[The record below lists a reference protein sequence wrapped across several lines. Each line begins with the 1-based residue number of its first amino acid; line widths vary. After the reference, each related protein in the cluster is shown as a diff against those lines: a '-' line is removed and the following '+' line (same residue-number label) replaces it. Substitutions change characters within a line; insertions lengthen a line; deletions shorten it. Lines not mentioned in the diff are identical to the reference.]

1 MNESLFIEFVRRI
14 WPKLSLYVKEKI
26 NGTNRTLTYLHKTM
40 LTKVYSPDQ
49 KWEGTSANTTY
60 VAADMVAMDS
70 PLSPKNRDSIARSNG
85 ELPKIGI
92 KKILRETQINAI
104 NIMKAHLSNANT
116 DAAKKS
122 VLNRIITRMLDD
134 GTACSIGIDERNE
147 ANFLTGLSDGII
159 IVEGDDDKDTGIG
172 LRVDYGYLPSHSF
185 GVAAKDE
192 ITGDDIERV
201 INKANDD
208 GNSVSVIILALSTY
222 NKMRQSQW
230 AKELVAGY
238 RGQTFDSDTKLP
250 VPTSTL
256 FDEAFADQYNGISF
270 LKIDR
275 SVTYEKNG
283 KRVSYKPWNANK
295 LIFLPSADNVGSFVW
310 GTLAEA
316 TNPVN
321 GVEYTTVD
329 EYKLISRYSKTDPLQ
344 EFTNGQA
351 ICLPVIENV
360 DQIYSL
366 DISEAQTV
374 NPTEEEK
381 DTADAKITI
390 WDTTYKKPEF
400 VSEYNKISGKNLSS
414 TITDDKLIAA
424 VNRLNDADE
433 AALKK
438 AVESHKAT
446 E

>member
-26 NGTNRTLTYLHKTM
+26 NDTNKTLTYLHKTM

-70 PLSPKNRDSIARSNG
+70 PLSPKKRDSIARSNG

-104 NIMKAHLSNANT
+104 NIMRAHLSNAST

-147 ANFLTGLSDGII
+147 ANFLTGLSDGVI
-159 IVEGDDDKDTGIG
+159 IVEGD
-172 LRVDYGYLPSHSF
+172 YGYLPEHSF
-185 GVAAKDE
+185 GVVTTGE
-192 ITGDDIERV
+192 VTGDDIERV
-201 INKANDD
+201 ISKANDD
-208 GNSVSVIILALSTY
+208 GNSISVIMLALSTY

-230 AKELVAGY
+230 AKELAANY
-238 RGQTFDSDTKLP
+238 RGQTFDNDTKLP

-256 FDEAFADQYNGISF
+256 FDEAFSDQYGGISF
-270 LKIDR
+270 LKVDR

-321 GVEYTTVD
+321 GVEYTTID

-366 DISEAQTV
+366 DILEAQTV
-374 NPTEEEK
+374 DTTEEEK
-381 DTADAKITI
+381 DTSDVKITI
-390 WDTTYKKPEF
+390 WGATYKKPEF
-400 VSEYNKISGKNLSS
+400 VTEYNKIAGKNLTS
-414 TITDDKLIAA
+414 TVSDDKLIAA
-424 VNRLNDADE
+424 VNRLSDADE
-433 AALKK
+433 ETLKK
-438 AVESHKAT
+438 AVESHKAS
-446 E
+446 

>member
-26 NGTNRTLTYLHKTM
+26 NDTNKTLTYLHKTM

-70 PLSPKNRDSIARSNG
+70 PLSPKKRDSIARSNG

-92 KKILRETQINAI
+92 KKNLKESQINAI
-104 NIMKAHLSNANT
+104 NIMRAHLSNAST

-159 IVEGDDDKDTGIG
+159 IVEGDDDKNTGIG
-172 LRVDYGYLPSHSF
+172 LRVDYGYLPEHSF
-185 GVAAKDE
+185 GVVTTGE
-192 ITGDDIERV
+192 VTGDDIERV
-201 INKANDD
+201 ISKANDD
-208 GNSVSVIILALSTY
+208 GNSISVIMLALSTY

-230 AKELVAGY
+230 AKELAANY
-238 RGQTFDSDTKLP
+238 QGQTFNNDTKLP

-256 FDEAFADQYNGISF
+256 FDEAFSDQYNGISF

-283 KRVSYKPWNANK
+283 RRVSYKPWNANK

-329 EYKLISRYSKTDPLQ
+329 EYKLISRYSKTDPLR
-344 EFTNGQA
+344 EFTSGQA

-366 DISEAQTV
+366 DILEAQTV
-374 NPTEEEK
+374 
-381 DTADAKITI
+381 DTTKEGEDSSDVKITI
-390 WDTTYKKPEF
+390 WGVTYKKPEF
-400 VSEYNKISGKNLSS
+400 VTEYNKIAGSNLTPTVS
-414 TITDDKLIAA
+414 DDKLIAA
-424 VNRLNDADE
+424 VNRLSDADE
-433 AALKK
+433 EALKK
-438 AVESHKAT
+438 AVESHKAS
-446 E
+446 

>member
-26 NGTNRTLTYLHKTM
+26 NGTNKNLTYLHKTM

-70 PLSPKNRDSIARSNG
+70 PLSPKKRDSIARSSG
-85 ELPKIGI
+85 VLPKIGI

-104 NIMKAHLSNANT
+104 NIMKAHLSNAT
-116 DAAKKS
+116 TEEAQKS
-122 VLNRIITRMLDD
+122 LKNRIFSRLTDD
-134 GTACSIGIDERNE
+134 GTACSVGIDERNE
-147 ANFLTGLSDGII
+147 ANFLTGLSDGV
-159 IVEGDDDKDTGIG
+159 IVVEDDDDKNTGLG
-172 LRVDYGYLPSHSF
+172 LRVKYGYLPSHSF
-185 GVAAKDE
+185 GVVTTGE
-192 ITGDDIERV
+192 VTGDDIERV
-201 INKANDD
+201 ISKANDD
-208 GNSVSVIILALSTY
+208 GNSISVIMLALSTY

-230 AKELVAGY
+230 AKELAANY
-238 RGQTFDSDTKLP
+238 RGQTFDNETKLP

-256 FDEAFADQYNGISF
+256 FDEAFSDQYNGISF

-295 LIFLPSADNVGSFVW
+295 LIFLPSADNVGSFV
-310 GTLAEA
+310 
-316 TNPVN
+316 
-321 GVEYTTVD
+321 
-329 EYKLISRYSKTDPLQ
+329 YKLISRYSKTDPLQ

-366 DISEAQTV
+366 DILEAQEV
-374 NPTEEEK
+374 NTTEEEK
-381 DTADAKITI
+381 DTSDVKITI
-390 WDTTYKKPEF
+390 WGATYKKPEF
-400 VSEYNKISGKNLSS
+400 VTEYNKIAGKNLTS
-414 TITDDKLIAA
+414 TVSDEKLIAA

-433 AALKK
+433 EALKK
-438 AVESHKAT
+438 AVESHKA
-446 E
+446 

>member
-70 PLSPKNRDSIARSNG
+70 PLAPKMRDSIARSNG

-104 NIMKAHLSNANT
+104 NIMKAHLSNAST

-147 ANFLTGLSDGII
+147 ANFLTGLSDGVI
-159 IVEGDDDKDTGIG
+159 IVEGDDDKNTGIG
-172 LRVDYGYLPSHSF
+172 LRVDYGYLAENSF
-185 GVAAKDE
+185 GVVTTGE
-192 ITGDDIERV
+192 VTGDDIERV
-201 INKANDD
+201 ISKANND
-208 GNSVSVIILALSTY
+208 GNSISVIMLALSTY
-222 NKMRQSQW
+222 NKIRQSQW
-230 AKELVAGY
+230 AKELAANY
-238 RGQTFDSDTKLP
+238 RGLSFDNDTKLP

-256 FDEAFADQYNGISF
+256 FDEAFSDQYGSISF
-270 LKIDR
+270 LKVDR
-275 SVTYEKNG
+275 SVKYEKNG

-321 GVEYTTVD
+321 GVEYTTID

-366 DISEAQTV
+366 DILEAQTV
-374 NPTEEEK
+374 NTTEEEK
-381 DTADAKITI
+381 DTSDVKITI
-390 WDTTYKKPEF
+390 WGSTYKKPEF
-400 VSEYNKISGKNLSS
+400 VAEYNKIAGKNLSATVS
-414 TITDDKLIAA
+414 DEKLIAA

-433 AALKK
+433 SLLKA
-438 AVESHKAT
+438 AVESHKAS
-446 E
+446 

>member
-26 NGTNRTLTYLHKTM
+26 NGTNKNLTYLHKTM

-70 PLSPKNRDSIARSNG
+70 PLSPKKRDSIARSNG

-104 NIMKAHLSNANT
+104 NIMRAHLSNAST

-159 IVEGDDDKDTGIG
+159 IVEGDDDKNTGIG
-172 LRVDYGYLPSHSF
+172 LRIDYGYLPEHSF
-185 GVAAKDE
+185 GVVTTGE
-192 ITGDDIERV
+192 VTGDDIERV
-201 INKANDD
+201 ISKANDD
-208 GNSVSVIILALSTY
+208 DNSISVIMLALSTY

-230 AKELVAGY
+230 AKELAANY
-238 RGQTFDSDTKLP
+238 RGQTFDNDTKLP

-256 FDEAFADQYNGISF
+256 FDEAFSDQYNGISF

-366 DISEAQTV
+366 DILEAQEV
-374 NPTEEEK
+374 NTTEEEK
-381 DTADAKITI
+381 DASDAKITI
-390 WDTTYKKPEF
+390 WGATYKKPGF
-400 VSEYNKISGKNLSS
+400 VTEYNKIAGKNLTS
-414 TITDDKLIAA
+414 TVSDEKLIAA

-433 AALKK
+433 EALKK
-438 AVESHKAT
+438 AVESHKAL
-446 E
+446 

>member
-26 NGTNRTLTYLHKTM
+26 NGTNKNLTYLHKTM

-70 PLSPKNRDSIARSNG
+70 PLSPKKRDSIARSNG

-104 NIMKAHLSNANT
+104 NIMRAHLSNAST

-159 IVEGDDDKDTGIG
+159 IVEGDDKNTGIG
-172 LRVDYGYLPSHSF
+172 LRVDYGYLPEHSF
-185 GVAAKDE
+185 GAVTTGE
-192 ITGDDIERV
+192 VTGDDIERV
-201 INKANDD
+201 ISKANDD
-208 GNSVSVIILALSTY
+208 GNSISVIMLALSTY

-230 AKELVAGY
+230 AKELAANY
-238 RGQTFDSDTKLP
+238 RGQTFGNNTKLP

-256 FDEAFADQYNGISF
+256 FDEAFSDQYNGISF

-366 DISEAQTV
+366 DILEAQEVDT
-374 NPTEEEK
+374 TEEEK
-381 DTADAKITI
+381 DTSDVKVTI
-390 WDTTYKKPEF
+390 WGATCKKPEF
-400 VSEYNKISGKNLSS
+400 VTEYNKIAGKNLTS
-414 TITDDKLIAA
+414 TVSDDKLIAA

-433 AALKK
+433 EALKK
-438 AVESHKAT
+438 AVESHKA
-446 E
+446 

>member
-70 PLSPKNRDSIARSNG
+70 PLAPKMRDSIARSNG

-104 NIMKAHLSNANT
+104 NIMKAHLSNAST

-147 ANFLTGLSDGII
+147 ANFLTGLSDGVI
-159 IVEGDDDKDTGIG
+159 IVEGDDDKNTGIG
-172 LRVDYGYLPSHSF
+172 LRVDYGYLAENIF
-185 GVAAKDE
+185 GFVTTGE
-192 ITGDDIERV
+192 VTGDDIERV
-201 INKANDD
+201 ISKVNND
-208 GNSVSVIILALSTY
+208 GNSISVIMLALSTY
-222 NKMRQSQW
+222 NKIRQSQW
-230 AKELVAGY
+230 AKELAANY
-238 RGQTFDSDTKLP
+238 RGLSFDNDTKLP

-256 FDEAFADQYNGISF
+256 FDEAFSDQYGGISF
-270 LKIDR
+270 LKVDR
-275 SVTYEKNG
+275 SVKYEKNG

-321 GVEYTTVD
+321 GVEYTTID

-366 DISEAQTV
+366 DILEAQTV
-374 NPTEEEK
+374 NTTEEEK
-381 DTADAKITI
+381 DTSDVKITI
-390 WDTTYKKPEF
+390 WGSTYKKPEF
-400 VSEYNKISGKNLSS
+400 VAEYNKIAGKNLSATVS
-414 TITDDKLIAA
+414 DEKLIAA

-433 AALKK
+433 SLLKA
-438 AVESHKAT
+438 AVESHKAS
-446 E
+446 

>member
-26 NGTNRTLTYLHKTM
+26 NGTNKNLTYLHKTM

-70 PLSPKNRDSIARSNG
+70 PLSPKKRDSIARSNG

-104 NIMKAHLSNANT
+104 NIMRAHLSNAST

-159 IVEGDDDKDTGIG
+159 IVEGDDDKNTGIG
-172 LRVDYGYLPSHSF
+172 LRVDYGYLSEHSF
-185 GVAAKDE
+185 GVVTTGE
-192 ITGDDIERV
+192 VTGDDIERV
-201 INKANDD
+201 ISKANDD
-208 GNSVSVIILALSTY
+208 GNSISVIMLALSTY

-230 AKELVAGY
+230 AKELAANY
-238 RGQTFDSDTKLP
+238 QGQTFNNDTKLP

-256 FDEAFADQYNGISF
+256 FDEAFSDQYNGISF

-283 KRVSYKPWNANK
+283 RRVSYKPWNANK

-329 EYKLISRYSKTDPLQ
+329 EYKLISRYSKTDPLR
-344 EFTNGQA
+344 EFTSGQA

-366 DISEAQTV
+366 DILEAQTV
-374 NPTEEEK
+374 
-381 DTADAKITI
+381 DTTKEGEDSSDVKITI
-390 WDTTYKKPEF
+390 WGVTYKKPEF
-400 VSEYNKISGKNLSS
+400 VTEYNKIAGRDLTPTVS
-414 TITDDKLIAA
+414 DDKLIAA
-424 VNRLNDADE
+424 VNRLSDADE
-433 AALKK
+433 EALKK
-438 AVESHKAT
+438 AVESHKAS
-446 E
+446 